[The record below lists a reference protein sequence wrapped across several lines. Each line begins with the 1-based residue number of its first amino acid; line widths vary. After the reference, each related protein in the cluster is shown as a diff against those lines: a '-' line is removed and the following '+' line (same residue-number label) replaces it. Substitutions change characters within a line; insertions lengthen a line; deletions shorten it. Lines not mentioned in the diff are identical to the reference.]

1 MGNMSEKLLSL
12 TERVTVAIQLVERIF
27 RIFSG
32 GFLKMKPTLSFI
44 MFFEFDLI
52 DEEKKKK
59 ICLYISSQALIGT
72 TRRLSLPN

>member
-44 MFFEFDLI
+44 TFFEFDLI
-52 DEEKKKK
+52 DGKKKKK

-72 TRRLSLPN
+72 TRRLSSPN

>member
-12 TERVTVAIQLVERIF
+12 AEWVTVAIQLVERIF

-52 DEEKKKK
+52 DEEKKKSV
-59 ICLYISSQALIGT
+59 YIFLA
-72 TRRLSLPN
+72 RR